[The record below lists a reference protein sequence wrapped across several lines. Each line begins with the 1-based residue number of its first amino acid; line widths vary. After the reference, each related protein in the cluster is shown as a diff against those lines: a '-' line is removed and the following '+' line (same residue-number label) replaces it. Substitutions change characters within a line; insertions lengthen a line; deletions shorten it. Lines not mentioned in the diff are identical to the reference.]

1 MTILAVTDATFQN
14 AVTDASDTRSIMV
27 VFTLV
32 GSEPCQ
38 EIRPLVEAIATTQS
52 DSLTVVQIDA
62 DANPD
67 SVAVFG
73 IQVVPAIR
81 MVRFGTLQAALD
93 GGATQDELQQC
104 VATTLAATRPAVLDK
119 TDESAL
125 RAIIAETPFDVPAT
139 LALGELLLDRGEYA
153 QAAVLLMAVGN
164 HPLGGGLYERARLL
178 GDSSSDP
185 ELRACIQR
193 YDDEIEGCLDG
204 MLALLPTADLER
216 RNVIMRI
223 FASIMTV
230 RSSDDRLAIEY
241 RQRLQAVLHPSA

>member
-14 AVTDASDTRSIMV
+14 AVTDASDTRPIMV

-32 GSEPCQ
+32 DSEPCQ
-38 EIRPLVEAIATTQS
+38 EVRPLVEAIATTHS

-73 IQVVPAIR
+73 IQLVPAIR
-81 MVRFGTLQAALD
+81 MVRFGILQAALD
-93 GGATQDELQQC
+93 GSTTQDELQQC
-104 VATTLAATRPAVLDK
+104 VATTLAATRLAVLDK

-139 LALGELLLDRGEYA
+139 LALGELLLDRGEYE
-153 QAAVLLMAVGN
+153 QAAVLLMTVGS

-193 YDDEIEGCLDG
+193 YDDIEGCLDG
-204 MLALLPTADLER
+204 MLALLPTADQER
-216 RNVIMRI
+216 QDVIMRI

-230 RSSDDRLAIEY
+230 RSSGDPLAIKY
-241 RQRLQAVLHPSA
+241 RQRLQTALHPSV